1 MSKLNYFDDSQITL
15 AIERLNFKK
24 KEEFVDLY
32 ETKLLMPIH
41 ERYRDRHIH
50 VIRRF
55 VLAIARHRPLLV
67 SEKTQRRDR
76 WCNQNEYPFGYPKF
90 FATLNI
96 ILFSATLGLS
106 KLIPILIRD
115 IFSLKKTGRLHPPCI
130 SDREQEK
137 RNQIEKLRTLQ
148 SDIQSFT
155 DSITRTEKILL

>member
-1 MSKLNYFDDSQITL
+1 MITKISLQKTLFRTPQALDTLITKINDLDLNDCILSKLNYFDDSQITL

-67 SEKTQRRDR
+67 SEKLKEEIDDAIK
-76 WCNQNEYPFGYPKF
+76 NEYPFGYPKF

-115 IFSLKKTGRLHPPCI
+115 IFSLKKTGRLHPLHF
-130 SDREQEK
+130 R
-137 RNQIEKLRTLQ
+137 
-148 SDIQSFT
+148 
-155 DSITRTEKILL
+155 